1 MMETLDSNNEI
12 VLDRLR
18 ETLDDSIPEP
28 YYSLASMMT
37 KADRNPNLFS
47 YAREQIRRTKRPEHE
62 GGRM

>member
-1 MMETLDSNNEI
+1 MMKTLGSNDEI

-18 ETLDDSIPEP
+18 ETLDDSILEP

-37 KADRNPNLFS
+37 KADCNPNLLS
-47 YAREQIRRTKRPEHE
+47 HAREQIRRTKRPEHD